1 MLSQQHGYSCSTG
14 NKKQHS
20 SLLSSRHG
28 NPKKLM
34 DLLGPL
40 LGSSPTAAGNNNI
53 LPSAQKPFALATPGK
68 PVVVSLYAVCASDSD
83 VASTASSSS
92 ERNSSNS
99 DTPLEPVNM
108 SALAQ
113 SLSTSSNRLTEF
125 MNKMRLAEPAVQKGW
140 KIGPDGEE
148 TGAPTF
154 GSPVSV
160 AFNLLQT
167 DVAHQNLCDFPQT
180 CKVQAA
186 AMMCCSA
193 TFIDT

>member
-1 MLSQQHGYSCSTG
+1 MYPCFIG

-40 LGSSPTAAGNNNI
+40 LGSSPTAASNNNI
-53 LPSAQKPFALATPGK
+53 LPSAQKPFALATGK

-83 VASTASSSS
+83 VASNASSSS
-92 ERNSSNS
+92 DRHSSNS

-140 KIGPDGEE
+140 KIGADGEE
-148 TGAPTF
+148 TGAPAS

-160 AFNLLQT
+160 AFNLPQT
-167 DVAHQNLCDFPQT
+167 DVAQFFPQT
-180 CKVQAA
+180 CKYR
-186 AMMCCSA
+186 
-193 TFIDT
+193 